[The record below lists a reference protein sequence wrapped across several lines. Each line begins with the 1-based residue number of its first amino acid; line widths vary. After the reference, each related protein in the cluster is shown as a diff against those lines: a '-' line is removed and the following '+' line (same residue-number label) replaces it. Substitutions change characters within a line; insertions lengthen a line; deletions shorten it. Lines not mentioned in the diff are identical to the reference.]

1 MGFLQALTSEP
12 LSYSSGNYPQAV
24 GDQAHLVQEDSPPS
38 QAALHPE
45 PEHGPEAVHLLFG
58 KAVLGVIRRPGWR
71 TQGQCQM
78 ILRVIIRGSWW
89 NLPGWR

>member
-58 KAVLGVIRRPGWR
+58 KAVLGVIRQTKMAHPGAMPNDP
-71 TQGQCQM
+71 QGDH
-78 ILRVIIRGSWW
+78 
-89 NLPGWR
+89 